1 VCFSEV
7 NKSVSIQTKVTGQDK
22 TDFMVSAGF
31 VEFDEVFSIVIVAN
45 NDAFE
50 VVGADLS

>member
-7 NKSVSIQTKVTGQDK
+7 NKSVSIQAKVARQDK
-22 TDFMVSAGF
+22 TDLMASAGF

-45 NDAFE
+45 NDTFE
-50 VVGADLS
+50 VVGAELK